1 MDKIVGMVKHS
12 LRGDNSKAW
21 SSWCKKVKLKQA
33 LNTES
38 LSSLILQG
46 HHIPDIPYGEIFH
59 VVPTRN
65 NKKIL
70 AINTRFGPV
79 VFGRVNSQEVSV
91 IMNATLEPYIHR
103 MVHQQMEGPHCN
115 ASLLSMWLGHRIH
128 NTYGGDRVWLNLG
141 QMVEKDFPN
150 ENE

>member
-1 MDKIVGMVKHS
+1 M
-12 LRGDNSKAW
+12 
-21 SSWCKKVKLKQA
+21 KQS

-46 HHIPDIPYGEIFH
+46 DHIPDIAYGEIFH

-70 AINTRFGPV
+70 AVSTRFGPV
-79 VFGRVNSQEVSV
+79 VFARVNSREISI

-103 MVHQQMEGPHCN
+103 MCHQQMEGPLSN
-115 ASLLSMWLGHRIH
+115 ASILSLWLGHTIH
-128 NTYGGDRVWLNLG
+128 NTYGGNRVWLNIG